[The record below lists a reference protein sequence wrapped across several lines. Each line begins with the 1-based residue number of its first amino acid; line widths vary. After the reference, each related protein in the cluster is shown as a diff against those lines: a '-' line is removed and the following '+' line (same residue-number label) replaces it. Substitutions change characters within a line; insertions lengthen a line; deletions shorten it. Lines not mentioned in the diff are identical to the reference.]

1 MSTLIVSPGG
11 ASGQETSPPVLT
23 LSTAVTG
30 NLVVPML
37 QDVTINNSN
46 DVFQWTQLDK
56 NAKLS
61 VATTSTNSI
70 DTTIVVDNTVFFGDA
85 VATTGSAA
93 KMGLLGLSTAKTEV
107 DFTINMGTK
116 VVSGKA
122 YITGLAPTVS
132 ADSPVWTTPV
142 TLSVNG
148 EYLFA

>member
-46 DVFQWTQLDK
+46 DVFTWTQLDK
-56 NAKLS
+56 NAKLN

-93 KMGLLGLSTAKTEV
+93 KLGLLGLSTAKTEV
-107 DFTINMGTK
+107 NFTINMGTK

-148 EYLFA
+148 EYTFA